1 MFISICIPTRN
12 RPEHLLNCL
21 NSISL
26 QTKKNFEVCI
36 SDNCS
41 KQNIKKIIKPYRNK
55 LKFKFRRNKTNL
67 GFAVNLLKVSDMA
80 SGDFTWFLGDD
91 DLLIP
96 TAIEELT
103 NIITRNKTT
112 DFFWVNSFYLKFSYL
127 QKFKSP
133 FHTKYLPKNMGKHSM
148 LTKDKKLKFFELFD
162 KKISFDY
169 LVGIYVCVFRTIKW
183 KKNLHVIDKKLISD
197 VKPWSNFENTCFFIK
212 VFCAAFKKSKVYFCS
227 KPLSVN
233 LSEVREWNNLYSFV
247 EIVRIP
253 EVLDYCRSEGMK
265 FFPYLINK
273 NYALRNFFNYFVKI
287 LIKGEKSGLKYINF
301 KKHFFYNLI
310 YPNSWLSLLYYLFRN
325 LKTVKKNFLF

>member
-1 MFISICIPTRN
+1 MLISICIPTYN
-12 RPEHLLNCL
+12 RPRNLLDCL
-21 NSISL
+21 NSLSL

-103 NIITRNKTT
+103 NIINRNKTT

-127 QKFKSP
+127 QKFNSP

-212 VFCAAFKKSKVYFCS
+212 VLCAAFKKSKVYFCS

-233 LSEVREWNNLYSFV
+233 LSGVREWNNLYSFV

-301 KKHFFYNLI
+301 KKN
-310 YPNSWLSLLYYLFRN
+310 
-325 LKTVKKNFLF
+325 